1 MTRWVVT
8 GAKGMLGSEVV
19 DALERNH
26 LEYTAYTRDEC
37 DVTKA
42 SDVIGAVRGADIVI
56 NCAAW
61 TDVDGAE
68 ADQGQ
73 ANTVNGYA
81 VRSLADACMLRGAV
95 LLHVSTD
102 YAVSGTHG
110 TPIPEDTTTAP
121 VNVYGRSKA
130 LGEKWVADILPATG
144 YIVRTA
150 WLYGEHGPNFVDTM
164 ARLAQ
169 GGGEVRVVDDQFG
182 QPTWA
187 RALAHRLLALGC
199 AAVRRE
205 APGGIYHGTAR
216 GQASWYELAQ
226 MVFDALGEDAER
238 VVPVS
243 SAEYPRPAARP
254 SWSVL
259 GHDRW
264 RDAGM
269 DPMDHWCT
277 QLGGAMATTWLRES

>member
-8 GAKGMLGSEVV
+8 GAAGMLGQEVEEV
-19 DALERNH
+19 LRRDGA
-26 LEYTAYTRDEC
+26 EYLAFTRDEC
-37 DVTKA
+37 DITVHD
-42 SDVIGAVRGADIVI
+42 DVDRAIHGADVVV

-68 ADQGQ
+68 SSRLQ
-73 ANTVNGYA
+73 AEEVNGYGA
-81 VRSLADACMLRGAV
+81 LRVANACHRYGAI

-110 TPIPEDTTTAP
+110 TPIPEDAP
-121 VNVYGRSKA
+121 TSYVNQYGFSKA
-130 LGEKWVADILPATG
+130 VGEEWVRDVLPDTG

-164 ARLAQ
+164 ARLAR
-169 GGGEVRVVDDQFG
+169 GDAEIRVVDDQFG

-187 RALAHRLLALGC
+187 RALAARLVNLGY
-199 AAVRRE
+199 AAVNRT
-205 APGGIYHGTAR
+205 APAGIYHGTAS
-216 GQASWYELAQ
+216 GQATWYGLACT
-226 MVFDALGEDAER
+226 VFAALGEDTGR
-238 VVPVS
+238 VVPVT
-243 SAEYPRPAARP
+243 SAEYPRPAVRP

-259 GHDRW
+259 GHERW

-269 DPMDHWCT
+269 HPMEHWVT
-277 QLGGAMATTWLRES
+277 QLGGAMGSSWFS

>member
-37 DVTKA
+37 DITKA

-144 YIVRTA
+144 YVVRTG
-150 WLYGEHGPNFVDTM
+150 WLYGEYGPNFVDTM

-277 QLGGAMATTWLRES
+277 QLGGAMSTTWLTG